1 MKVLSIGN
9 SFSQDAHKW
18 LHKLAEQN
26 GVEVNSANLYIGG
39 CNLEMHW
46 NNYLEKK
53 EEYSWE
59 LNGCR
64 GERNISLNE
73 ALEIDEWDIVTVQ
86 QSSPLSGRPQ
96 SYFPYLQNIANVVR
110 EKQPQAKIFYFQTW
124 SYEIDRDSKSFDA
137 YNRDQCEM
145 YRRILDTSEMAEK
158 ILEVPI
164 IPVGR
169 VIQTIR
175 ESLPEFDYRNGG
187 MSLNR
192 DGFHLSLDYGRFAA
206 AATFYCALTG
216 RRITSEG
223 FESFDEGIIKS
234 IVRVVEDIVFEPKE

>member
-26 GVEVNSANLYIGG
+26 GVEVYTANLYIGG

-46 NNYLEKK
+46 NNYLGNK
-53 EEYSWE
+53 EDYSWE

-73 ALEIDEWDIVTVQ
+73 ALDNYSWDVVTIQ

-96 SYFPYLQNIANVVR
+96 SYFPYAQNIANVVR
-110 EKQPQAKIFYFQTW
+110 EKQPQAKIFHFQTW
-124 SYEIDRDSKSFDA
+124 SYEIDIASKSFDA
-137 YNRDQCEM
+137 YNRDQYEM
-145 YRRILDTSEMAEK
+145 YRRVLDASEMVSK
-158 ILEVPI
+158 VLDVPI

-169 VIQTIR
+169 VIQKIR
-175 ESLPEFDYRNGG
+175 ESLPEFDYKNGG
-187 MSLNR
+187 KSLNR
-192 DGFHLSLDYGRFAA
+192 DGYHLSLDYGRFAA
-206 AATFYCALTG
+206 AATFYCTLTG

-223 FESFDEGIIKS
+223 FEDFDEGIVKS
-234 IVRVVEDIVFEPKE
+234 IVKVVEDIVFEPKE